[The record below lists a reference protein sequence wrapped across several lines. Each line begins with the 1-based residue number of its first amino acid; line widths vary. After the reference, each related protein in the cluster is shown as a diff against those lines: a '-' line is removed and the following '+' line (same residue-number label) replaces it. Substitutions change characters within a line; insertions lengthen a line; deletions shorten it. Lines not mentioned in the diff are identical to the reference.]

1 MPKLMIEDAE
11 FLDTMSAESLPQQA
25 GTGAVTSRETQ
36 PITRW
41 ATMVQHAPSR
51 LRRLWR
57 PSPTMLSF
65 LAMVL
70 LPTLVAAF
78 YTGIWASNRYVSE
91 FRVAIKSAQPTPVT
105 GFASLLG
112 FAGMSPT
119 GNDSYAVVQYLQSR
133 KAIETIEKTVPVQG
147 LYANSRIDWFSRL
160 PAKAPIETFT
170 RYWRKMVLVTYE
182 PSTGTIEAHVAAFT
196 PASAALIA
204 STLMQQAESF
214 INELSARVQHDSVA
228 FAQQRVDAAK
238 THLSRILDEARNLQN
253 KYGLLDPRQTAGFT
267 LAGTAKIKDQL
278 TLLKA
283 QLAVQLTQLSPNS
296 PSVKSTK
303 VQIVALENQIRRLDA
318 EATAPGA
325 ALSSAQKGPQPLS
338 DVLGRFQKLA
348 EDQRFA
354 EKSYAAALTALQ
366 GAQIEASKQ
375 QIYLAPIVPP
385 ETPQLRAFPQPLKDI
400 SLTFAVALAVWLLS
414 VMAVYAV
421 REHA

>member
-1 MPKLMIEDAE
+1 MPKVIEDAE
-11 FLDTMSAESLPQQA
+11 FLDTMVTDNLPRQAEA
-25 GTGAVTSRETQ
+25 GALAAHDSRAV
-36 PITRW
+36 TRW

-57 PSPTMLSF
+57 PSPTALSF
-65 LAMVL
+65 FAMVL
-70 LPTLVAAF
+70 IPTLVAAL
-78 YTGIWASNRYVSE
+78 YTGILASDRYVSE
-91 FRVAIKSAQPTPVT
+91 FRVAIKSAQSTPVS

-112 FAGMSPT
+112 YAGMTPT

-133 KAIETIEKTVPVQG
+133 KAIETIEKTVPVQR
-147 LYANSRIDWFSRL
+147 LYADSQIDWFSRL

-170 RYWRKMVLVTYE
+170 RYWRKMVTVTYE
-182 PSTGTIEAHVAAFT
+182 PSTGTITAHVSAFT
-196 PASAALIA
+196 PASARLIA
-204 STLMQQAESF
+204 ATLMLQAETF
-214 INELSARVQHDSVA
+214 INDMSARVQHDAVA

-238 THLSRILDEARNLQN
+238 THLTKILDEARNLQN
-253 KYGLLDPRQTAGFT
+253 QYGLLDPRRTAGFT
-267 LAGTAKIKDQL
+267 LAGAAKIKDQL
-278 TLLKA
+278 TALKA
-283 QLAVQLTQLSPNS
+283 QLAAQLTQLSPTS
-296 PSVKSTK
+296 PSVTSTR
-303 VQIVALENQIRRLDA
+303 VQIAALENQMRRLDA

-325 ALSSAQKGPQPLS
+325 APPGGQNGRQPLS

-348 EDQRFA
+348 EDQKFA

-375 QIYLAPIVPP
+375 QIYLATIVPP

-400 SLTFAVALAVWLLS
+400 SLTFAVALAVWLLT